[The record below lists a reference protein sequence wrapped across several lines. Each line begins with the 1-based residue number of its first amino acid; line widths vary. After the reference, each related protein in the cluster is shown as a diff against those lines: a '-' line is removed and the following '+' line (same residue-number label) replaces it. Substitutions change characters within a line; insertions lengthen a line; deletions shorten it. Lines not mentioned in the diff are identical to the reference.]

1 MLQWAV
7 PSFAVVLAR
16 AHTLAATL
24 AAASQMMREHRREH
38 SCAVAG
44 WAQVGHDNNVM
55 VEVVEEHY
63 RAGMAVVVA
72 QAFHR

>member
-1 MLQWAV
+1 MLCCSGRCQA
-7 PSFAVVLAR
+7 PCCGACSGHYGVL
-16 AHTLAATL
+16 LAATL
-24 AAASQMMREHRREH
+24 ASCLSSNDEGAPGGRH

-63 RAGMAVVVA
+63 S
-72 QAFHR
+72 